1 MTWEHFYEQYEGWS
15 KDELLRHIRNLA
27 DAGPWDEVADV
38 AGTVDEKD
46 VDDALVRRCLALG
59 PAPDFGDVPEFYFE
73 VSDGALAELLEAAMR
88 AGRRISA
95 DDVVDFAGM
104 VDLDLATRV
113 FRYALGRGVRFSA
126 QQLDDLDGLVDDDAL
141 EAAATRGGSGR
152 GSAQTAQP
160 RLAAQPAR
168 IVRGDGRVV
177 ACPKCGSTD
186 VRVVSEGLMPFD
198 GLRGLDVMGV
208 GTEDWSRLYRC
219 QRCGHS
225 WEEWA

>member
-73 VSDGALAELLEAAMR
+73 VSDEALAELLEAAMR

-95 DDVVDFAGM
+95 DDVADFAGM
-104 VDLDLATRV
+104 VDTDLATRL

-126 QQLDDLDGLVDDDAL
+126 RQLEDLDGLVNEDAL
-141 EAAATRGGSGR
+141 EAAASRGGSG
-152 GSAQTAQP
+152 SA
-160 RLAAQPAR
+160 AAPLRQPAR
-168 IVRGDGRVV
+168 PAPIVRGDGRVV

-186 VRVVSEGLMPFD
+186 VRVAAEGLMPFD
-198 GLRGLDVMGV
+198 GLRGLDVRGV
-208 GTEDWSRLYRC
+208 G
-219 QRCGHS
+219 
-225 WEEWA
+225 